1 VQSSGRRRRPAVAA
15 DVGTV
20 SPALNYTMPNYRV
33 RSSWRSSSGVGG
45 FELVGPESAAPD
57 GASPADVAVLG
68 LSGVAGNPLSACTD
82 PNCLEIDNIDFTEE
96 ETWRLW
102 QWCIDHGAD
111 EFAVDLPFR
120 PATTPNPL
128 RRFFV
133 SNARREIQTGS
144 ERWGEIELYRL
155 GRESTEAL
163 RTLFPSGLF
172 QGPTWDTDA
181 GWAEDPAL
189 YRRGELMFWIISHEG
204 FGELRVSS
212 SEQADLA
219 RIGLRGALRWDAST
233 CAALALPRIT
243 LGILDHEFPCVSGG
257 SDDDLR
263 RVHFSIESIP
273 RVYGAYS
280 SLNIS
285 LDTLAA
291 WHERL
296 TALAA
301 GRVRSAVLRSAREG
315 FLLRLSR
322 PDTDGRVSVFVDG
335 RQMEQDLWGHCW
347 EFNVAAA
354 DVASLAS
361 QCAVALSRL
370 GAIADARPKAAIAD
384 DSERRARLARRF
396 PLVVEAADGG

>member
-1 VQSSGRRRRPAVAA
+1 MRPEGTAA
-15 DVGTV
+15 D
-20 SPALNYTMPNYRV
+20 
-33 RSSWRSSSGVGG
+33 
-45 FELVGPESAAPD
+45 
-57 GASPADVAVLG
+57 GAWPADAAVLG
-68 LSGVAGNPLSACTD
+68 LSGVAGNPLSTCTD
-82 PNCLEIDNIDFTEE
+82 PNCLEIHNIDFTEE

-111 EFAVDLPFR
+111 EFVVDLPFR

-133 SNARREIQTGS
+133 SNARREIHTGS
-144 ERWGEIELYRL
+144 ERWGEIDLYRL

-163 RTLFPSGLF
+163 RTLFPTGLF

-219 RIGLRGALRWDAST
+219 RIGLRGALRWDAAT
-233 CAALALPRIT
+233 CAALSLPRIT
-243 LGILDHEFPCVSGG
+243 LGVMDHEFPCVAGDSG
-257 SDDDLR
+257 DALR
-263 RVHFSIESIP
+263 RVYFAIESIP
-273 RVYGAYS
+273 RVYGSYS

-301 GRVRSAVLRSAREG
+301 GRVRSAVLRSARER
-315 FLLRLSR
+315 FLLRMSR

-335 RQMEQDLWGHCW
+335 RQMAKDLWGHFW
-347 EFNVAAA
+347 EFDVAAT
-354 DVASLAS
+354 DVDSLAS
-361 QCAVALSRL
+361 QCAVALRRL
-370 GAIADARPKAAIAD
+370 GAIPDARPKAAIAD

-396 PLVVEAADGG
+396 PLVVETADGG